1 MKDEGRRT
9 KGERSATIDERRT
22 TNESLREITRRHFFR
37 EAAGFGIGSLA
48 LASLMRERLFAFTPE
63 ADTILSQA
71 ARAIAPQ
78 IAVKAKQVIY
88 LFMAGAP
95 SQVDL
100 FDNKPLLQKHDGQEI
115 PPGFIPEGERFAFV
129 KGTPRLLG
137 SPFNFTRHGQ
147 AGAEISELLPHLA
160 DHADE
165 IAVIRSMKTTQ
176 FNHAPAQIF
185 MNTGHQIIGRPSLGS
200 WLSYGLGSDNK
211 DLPAFVVLI
220 SGQNNPDGGKSC
232 WGSGFLP
239 TVHQGVEF
247 RSKGEPVLFS
257 QNPAGVDARTR
268 RASLDLVNG
277 LNRIER
283 DRLGDPETDTRIAAY
298 ELAYRMQTS
307 VPELTDVSAE
317 PPKIHEMYGT
327 EPGQVSFANNCLLA
341 RRLIE
346 RGVRF
351 VQLYHRGWDTH
362 GASVGTDIVVRVPR
376 LCLEIDRAIGA
387 LLTDLKQRGLL
398 ESTLVVWGGEFGRT
412 PINEARN
419 GSKLLG
425 RDHHPR
431 AFTMWMA
438 GGGVKAGTTVGR
450 TDDFG
455 YNIVEDP
462 VDVHD
467 LHATML
473 YLMGIDHEK
482 LTYKFQGRDF
492 RLTDVS
498 GKVVQKLL
506 A

>member
-1 MKDEGRRT
+1 MSD
-9 KGERSATIDERRT
+9 
-22 TNESLREITRRHFFR
+22 SLRDLTRRHFFR
-37 EAAGFGIGSLA
+37 QAGFGIGSLA
-48 LASLMRERLFAFTPE
+48 LASLIDERLLASAGTLHGG
-63 ADTILSQA
+63 ADASSA
-71 ARAIAPQ
+71 AADAVARAVGPHFAP
-78 IAVKAKQVIY
+78 KAKQIIY

-95 SQVDL
+95 SQIDL
-100 FDNKPLLQKHDGQEI
+100 FDHKPKLQQYDGQ
-115 PPGFIPEGERFAFV
+115 PIPEDIVKGERFAFI

-137 SPFNFTRHGQ
+137 SPFTFQKHGRS
-147 AGAEISELLPHLA
+147 GAEISTILPQLA
-160 DHADE
+160 RHADE
-165 IAVIRSMKTTQ
+165 IAIVRSMKTTQ
-176 FNHAPAQIF
+176 FNHAPGQIF

-200 WLSYGLGSDNK
+200 WMSYGLGSENK
-211 DLPAFVVLI
+211 DLPAFVVLM

-239 TVHQGVEF
+239 TQHQGVEF

-257 QNPAGVDARTR
+257 ANPEGVDAAAR
-268 RASLDLVNG
+268 RESLDLVG
-277 LNRIER
+277 DLNRAQHAETN
-283 DRLGDPETDTRIAAY
+283 DPETVTRIAAY

-307 VPELTDVSAE
+307 VPELTDVAGE
-317 PPKIHEMYGT
+317 PQRIHEMYGT
-327 EPGQVSFANNCLLA
+327 EPGKVSFGNNCLLA
-341 RRLIE
+341 RRLVE

-362 GASVGTDIVVRVPR
+362 GASAGTDIVVRLPR
-376 LCLEIDRAIGA
+376 LCLEIDRAVAA

-398 ESTLVVWGGEFGRT
+398 DTTLVVWGGEFGRT

-431 AFTMWMA
+431 AFTMWLA
-438 GGGVKAGTTVGR
+438 GGGIKPGVTIGQ
-450 TDDFG
+450 TDELG
-455 YNIVEDP
+455 YNVVEDP

-467 LHATML
+467 LHATL
-473 YLMGIDHEK
+473 LHLMGFDHTK

-498 GKVVQKLL
+498 GTVVQKLL